1 MYIKLEQYRIF
12 NAVAAAGS
20 ISGAAENLYMT
31 QSAVSQTIK
40 QLENSLDTTLF
51 VRSSRGVALTAEG
64 EMLHSYSL
72 QALQTLNAAE
82 ARLRSMKAL
91 NEGELRIGA
100 SDTISD
106 HYLLPVLEEFHRMYP
121 RIRIQVVNRVT
132 SEAAV
137 MVKAGKIDIGFGN
150 LPFEDDRLCI
160 EPCMQV
166 HDIFV
171 AGSAFRTSEELTDEQ
186 IAALPLILLEKTS
199 STRNNLDS
207 YFLSR
212 GITLTPEIELG
223 AHELLLKFASINLGV
238 SCVIKEFSERYLDG
252 EVLSQINMKTP
263 LPARHIG
270 FFYQKNFF
278 LSPAAKKFIDLL

>member
-20 ISGAAENLYMT
+20 ISKAAENLYMT

-40 QLENSLDTTLF
+40 QLEKSLDTTLF

-106 HYLLPVLEEFHRMYP
+106 HYLLPVLEKFRRMYP

-132 SEAAV
+132 AEAA
-137 MVKAGKIDIGFGN
+137 MLVKSGKIDIGFGN
-150 LPFEDDRLCI
+150 LPFEDDKLRI

-166 HDIFV
+166 HDVFV
-171 AGSAFRTSEELTDEQ
+171 AGPAFRTDEELSYEQ
-186 IAALPLILLEKTS
+186 IADLPLILLEKTS
-199 STRNNLDS
+199 S
-207 YFLSR
+207 SR
-212 GITLTPEIELG
+212 TIST
-223 AHELLLKFASINLGV
+223 SIFCPSV
-238 SCVIKEFSERYLDG
+238 
-252 EVLSQINMKTP
+252 
-263 LPARHIG
+263 
-270 FFYQKNFF
+270 
-278 LSPAAKKFIDLL
+278 